1 MKILKYLLLSLIL
14 VLLTACGVE
23 SQVDQSKV
31 FDMWDYMTS
40 SSNYEVEYDI
50 YQNGILTG
58 RDLEIH
64 KQFGNQYEISNANNV
79 VTSSLFLGNNQLLL
93 QEGTDDSN
101 IIKHVYLGDRG
112 VFQSPFIELCTFERF
127 YDRYRIKNSTFYNV
141 IQISCN
147 YRSGIY
153 KEFYYGYNEGLV
165 SFYEKNGADK
175 LESVKI
181 AERAIF

>member
-1 MKILKYLLLSLIL
+1 MKILNHLLFSSIIF
-14 VLLTACGVE
+14 LLTACGTE
-23 SQVDQSKV
+23 RQIDPTRV

-50 YQNGILTG
+50 YQNDILIG
-58 RDLEIH
+58 RDFEVH
-64 KQFGNQYEISNANNV
+64 KQFGNQYEISNANSV

-101 IIKHVYLGDRG
+101 IIRHVYLGDRG

-127 YDRYRIKNSTFYNV
+127 YDRYRTKNSIFYNV

-153 KEFYYGYNEGLV
+153 REFYYGYNEGLV
-165 SFYEKNGADK
+165 SFYEEDGANQLK
-175 LESVKI
+175 SVKI
-181 AERAIF
+181 SENAIF